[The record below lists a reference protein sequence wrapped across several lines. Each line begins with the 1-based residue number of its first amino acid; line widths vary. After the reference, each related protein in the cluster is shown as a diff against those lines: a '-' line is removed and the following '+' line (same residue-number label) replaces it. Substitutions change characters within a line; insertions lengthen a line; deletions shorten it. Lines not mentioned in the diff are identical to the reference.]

1 MKLATT
7 TGDFAHY
14 TASHTERVRHV
25 YDAGFTYIDLSMYD
39 DFGTPSPFFTPD
51 WREYTKRL
59 GEFAAGLGMTFV
71 QAHSPGG
78 NPLCYDASRQVLLD
92 ATIRSIEVCGLLG
105 IPHTVVHAGV
115 MSGIGKDEYFERNLE
130 FYRQLFPVMEKTGV
144 RVLTENSAHINMGGN
159 YYFYT
164 GADMREFIDYA
175 GHPLLGVCW
184 DTGHANIEGSQ
195 YREILALGDTLK
207 AVHINDNRGER
218 DEHILPFAGTASMD
232 EVMQALA
239 DVHFDGY
246 FTMECDSMLRPAK
259 YWLGNRRRMT
269 DVRPGQ
275 TPDATPDN
283 RLAEPPLELAKKA
296 EEMLYLCGKYI
307 LESYHCFEK

>member
-7 TGDFAHY
+7 TGDFARY

-59 GEFAAGLGMTFV
+59 GDFAACLGMTFV

-78 NPLCYDASRQVLLD
+78 NPLCGEARQTLLD

-115 MSGIGKDEYFERNLE
+115 MSGIGKDEYFERNLD

-195 YREILALGDTLK
+195 YREILALGDTLG

-218 DEHILPFAGTASMD
+218 DEHILPFAGTVSMD

-275 TPDATPDN
+275 TPDATLDN